1 MLPPPLSA
9 QATVGT
15 GGCTHLHTM
24 RRDVDAA
31 RLNQTPPVQISDSH
45 DHDKALGTCA
55 MHFQRDQQKLR
66 V

>member
-9 QATVGT
+9 QAIVGA
-15 GGCTHLHTM
+15 GGCTHLDTM

-45 DHDKALGTCA
+45 DHDKSLGTCA
-55 MHFQRDQQKLR
+55 MYFQRDQRRLR